1 MMTHPFALAAL
12 IGLIAAAAFAIRWAA
27 ARRRLMEDARIEY
40 QERCETK
47 PKTVK
52 GVDEATFERI
62 YVAAYEPRW
71 ALYIAG
77 ALLLAIAITPL
88 AALGLVAFWP
98 IIVMGLDGGPWY
110 DEGYYPWMFY
120 MFFGF
125 CGIWALCGFVMARI
139 HHARRPEPFNPALA
153 RARGE
158 PLDDVVIPRAR
169 PKWLI
174 DCTPFSPKITLARR
188 RQQTTLHFDA
198 ARSTP
203 AEFPRSRGGTSASE
217 YSFARIFH

>member
-77 ALLLAIAITPL
+77 ALLMAIAITPL

-169 PKWLI
+169 PKWAV
-174 DCTPFSPKITLARR
+174 KARPNP
-188 RQQTTLHFDA
+188 A
-198 ARSTP
+198 AETGKT
-203 AEFPRSRGGTSASE
+203 ET
-217 YSFARIFH
+217 

>member
-1 MMTHPFALAAL
+1 MMDHPLFLAAV
-12 IGLIAAAAFAIRWAA
+12 IGLLAAAAFLIRWVAS
-27 ARRRLMEDARIEY
+27 RRRLMEDARIEY
-40 QERCETK
+40 AERCDTK

-52 GVDEATFERI
+52 GVDAATFERL

-77 ALLLAIAITPL
+77 ALVLAILVTPP
-88 AALGLVAFWP
+88 AALGLVALWP
-98 IIVMGLDGGPWY
+98 ILVLGLEAGPWY

-125 CGIWALCGFVMARI
+125 CGIWALCGFLMARL

-158 PLDDVVIPRAR
+158 PLDDVVIPRKR
-169 PKWLI
+169 PKWAV
-174 DCTPFSPKITLARR
+174 KARPEAGSSKP
-188 RQQTTLHFDA
+188 D
-198 ARSTP
+198 
-203 AEFPRSRGGTSASE
+203 SE
-217 YSFARIFH
+217 